1 MGGTMRERDPLVV
14 QDRRDYKKRRGE
26 KRNS

>member
-1 MGGTMRERDPLVV
+1 MRERDPLVV